1 MSRATSR
8 SYRHREERSPGVRWA
23 STAVILPGGVG
34 GGEFHPGGGEI
45 NPRGGGHAPQ
55 GRPITAS
62 EGEQGSAQNNKTKK
76 IQKQNTKTHPK
87 MLLIGCLG
95 GHAPSG
101 ENQWVEGQRGQTAG
115 QRAAAGAGGPL
126 RRGRWRHQSQ
136 DCQAWGQRAWTR
148 QTVSKWT
155 CL

>member
-1 MSRATSR
+1 M
-8 SYRHREERSPGVRWA
+8 
-23 STAVILPGGVG
+23 
-34 GGEFHPGGGEI
+34 
-45 NPRGGGHAPQ
+45 GGHAPQ

-76 IQKQNTKTHPK
+76 LEKENTKTHPK

-126 RRGRWRHQSQ
+126 RRVRWRHQSQ
-136 DCQAWGQRAWTR
+136 DCQAWGAEGLDQADSE
-148 QTVSKWT
+148 QMDVSIRYLELWDSLPMCT
-155 CL
+155 ECSRTDVFWS